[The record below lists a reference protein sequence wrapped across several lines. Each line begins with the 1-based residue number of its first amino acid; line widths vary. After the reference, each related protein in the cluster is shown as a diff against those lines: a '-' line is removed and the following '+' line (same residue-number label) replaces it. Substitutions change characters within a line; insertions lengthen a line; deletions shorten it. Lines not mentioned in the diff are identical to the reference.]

1 MATYQDLVNVGGTIY
16 NASGKGYANPTEL
29 ATDLGIQAHQID
41 WSQIS
46 SGTTIPTAQTPT
58 PAPTTTPAPITDT
71 WTPGYPGSEALKTAG
86 LTPTPTTTTDLG
98 LSQADTFQPPT
109 QQALSIQDSYT
120 QSMLDTLA
128 QQRTALEG
136 AYQRQLEQTQ
146 KDMESAQKRYDEII
160 ATQKD
165 IITTDVKP
173 LTEPFRADIETSER
187 ERLSIEKNF
196 QENQNLVS
204 ELDTLLTGIQAEVT
218 RQKEITGLASIR
230 QPQIEKSVEEMT
242 SRVGVIE
249 AVMAA
254 RNNQIVVAENLIDR
268 TVTAMTAD
276 RNDQLNYYNSLL
288 NFYGSQADVEGN
300 KIITL
305 TAQEQDQ
312 INNQISLLEGDL
324 ATTKANVDYI
334 KGLMLDPNTA
344 GLMANSGVTLN
355 DTPAEV
361 QQKFADYTY
370 QLELNETNNTM
381 SQNGYTY
388 ITPEQAANKPA
399 NEVVSQ
405 TDSRGNIKHYWK
417 KVEDVNVASLMANY
431 PDAGILLTD
440 TFEIARAKLAGSKI
454 YQQQTR
460 LTGGG
465 ATEVSSYMQLYN
477 EAVAA
482 GYNKSY
488 TEFLRER
495 GVLSEENGDERTW
508 SDLEIKSALTAIED
522 IGGTKA
528 DAMQEIDLDP
538 TIQNKERAKELAK
551 EYFGDKQIEEETT
564 SVPEGFFGRLF
575 YGITHPTTGR
585 EFTIK

>member
-29 ATDLGIQAHQID
+29 ATDLGTHQID

-465 ATEVSSYMQLYN
+465 ATEVIDFTDQEKRRLEQANIDWTTPQGRQQALDYLY
-477 EAVAA
+477 
-482 GYNKSY
+482 K
-488 TEFLRER
+488 
-495 GVLSEENGDERTW
+495 ENVVETIYLTP
-508 SDLEIKSALTAIED
+508 SDVEGIAQTFIQKYGNPQTAIDAVQSIKMITDKNGKSHKLSDEQVQD
-522 IGGTKA
+522 IVNAISVQPEAPEEKVGFW
-528 DAMQEIDLDP
+528 QNLWN
-538 TIQNKERAKELAK
+538 TI
-551 EYFGDKQIEEETT
+551 
-564 SVPEGFFGRLF
+564 
-575 YGITHPTTGR
+575 TG
-585 EFTIK
+585 K